1 MTKRQLE
8 QLLCHESFLKALAI
22 KLLRD
27 RARADD
33 VVQET
38 WLVALRSRKS
48 PSEVQRGWLA
58 GVVRNLVRRARR
70 DDERR
75 ARREFVAA
83 RAGYTKATDELWTS
97 ETVRRRIAQ
106 HVLALPDHYRDV
118 ILLRFYDG
126 LTPLSIA
133 QRLGVSDST
142 VRTRLQ
148 RGLQRLRTR
157 LAAENGDDRQ
167 LSLSLALIALAP
179 VRKAGATL
187 KALIE
192 ARNKKAAALWR
203 GEGLPEGEVF

>member
-8 QLLCHESFLKALAI
+8 QLLCHESFLKALAL

-48 PSEVQRGWLA
+48 PSEVRRSWLA
-58 GVVRNLVRRARR
+58 GVVRNLARRARR

-83 RAGYTKATDELWTS
+83 REGVTKPTDELFTD
-97 ETVRRRIAQ
+97 EAVRRRMAQ
-106 HVLALPDHYRDV
+106 LVLALPDHYRDV

-126 LTPLSIA
+126 LAPQADRRSDC
-133 QRLGVSDST
+133 GMSDST

-157 LAAENGDDRQ
+157 LKGENDDDH
-167 LSLSLALIALAP
+167 
-179 VRKAGATL
+179 
-187 KALIE
+187 
-192 ARNKKAAALWR
+192 AR
-203 GEGLPEGEVF
+203 